1 MKNIVSRYFSNNC
14 TTKRRLALDLQY
26 PDESFCKIQWKTAES
41 LQLVHV
47 EQEILSIFETVH
59 AVRLAHAVNL
69 RDDAET
75 ILNIYEEDLKTL
87 AVSLNLKDCSAEEQ
101 YGTQTIET
109 QMDPAPVLKP
119 RSQALSLV
127 SCSDSGYDSDE
138 WEYVEEDEASEGEDW
153 EYFVDISS
161 LEIPRKEL
169 QGPNCRE
176 PVPWQRGAKEET
188 ISSSLNNWIK
198 TMRDFQS
205 EILICLEN
213 EFNASQFCG
222 DLATSERTF
231 LKPSVKQ
238 YIGKEDKQGRYHGKG
253 QLKYNNGTIVWGKFS
268 HGVLEGP
275 ATIEHLNGER
285 QEGTF
290 VSDRLEGWVTEKY
303 GVTGW
308 RQTFY
313 RRGLQVGYYRDVSP
327 CGNIIEFGVVGS
339 VAWRLTEGGSMVISK
354 KVKSKQILN
363 INEFLS
369 ISGT

>member
-1 MKNIVSRYFSNNC
+1 MIK
-14 TTKRRLALDLQY
+14 
-26 PDESFCKIQWKTAES
+26 
-41 LQLVHV
+41 V

-59 AVRLAHAVNL
+59 AVRLAHSVNI

-75 ILNIYEEDLKTL
+75 ILNIYEEDLKTF
-87 AVSLNLKDCSAEEQ
+87 AVSLNHNDCPAEEQ

-109 QMDPAPVLKP
+109 LVDPVPVLKP
-119 RSQALSLV
+119 RSEALSLV
-127 SCSDSGYDSDE
+127 SSSDSGYDSDE
-138 WEYVEEDEASEGEDW
+138 WEYVEEDEDSDIDAEDW
-153 EYFVDISS
+153 EYFVDVSS

-176 PVPWQRGAKEET
+176 PIHWPRGAKEEN
-188 ISSSLNNWIK
+188 ISNSLKNWIK
-198 TMRDFQS
+198 TMKDSQS

-213 EFNASQFCG
+213 EFNASNFGG
-222 DLATSERTF
+222 DLASSEKTI

-238 YIGKEDKQGRYHGKG
+238 YVGKEDKKGRYHGKG
-253 QLKYNNGTIVWGKFS
+253 ELRYNNGTIIWGKFN

-285 QEGTF
+285 QEGNF

-327 CGNIIEFGVVGS
+327 CGNILEFGVVGS
-339 VAWRLTEGGSMVISK
+339 VAWRLTEGGSLVISK
-354 KVKSKQILN
+354 KVEK
-363 INEFLS
+363 
-369 ISGT
+369 